1 MAVEKITKVDMFNA
15 IADFIA
21 DSDWERKDEA
31 IEFIEKQIDQL
42 KAKAEKAKS
51 RAEAKKVEGDAL
63 REIVAEVLT
72 NEPQTIDAITASV
85 AENCSDVTKAKV
97 TARLTQLVNLGEATK
112 KQVKVDGRK
121 IMVYMSTANRC
132 INITV
137 PDDLPAVFPDGEA
150 DSIEE

>member
-21 DSDWERKDEA
+21 NTDWERKNEA
-31 IEFIEKQIDQL
+31 IKFIEKQIDQL

-51 RAEAKKVEGDAL
+51 RAEEKKIEGDEL
-63 REIVAEVLT
+63 REAVANALT
-72 NEPQTIDAITASV
+72 NEPQTIDAITTTV
-85 AENCSDVTKAKV
+85 AESFDVTKAKV
-97 TARLTQLVNLGEATK
+97 TARLTQLVKLGEATK
-112 KQVKVDGRK
+112 EQVKIDGRK
-121 IMVYMSTANRC
+121 IMVYKSTADKS

-137 PDDLPAVFPDGEA
+137 PDDLPADED

>member
-21 DSDWERKDEA
+21 DTDWERKDEA

-51 RAEAKKVEGDAL
+51 RAEEKKIEGDEL
-63 REIVAEVLT
+63 REAVANALT
-72 NEPQTIDAITASV
+72 NEPQTIDAITTTV
-85 AENCSDVTKAKV
+85 AENYPDVTKAKV
-97 TARLTQLVNLGEATK
+97 TARLTQLVKLGSVVKE
-112 KQVKVDGRK
+112 QVKRDSRK
-121 IMVYMSTANRC
+121 IMVYKSTANKS

-137 PDDLPAVFPDGEA
+137 PDDLPADEN
-150 DSIEE
+150 DSTEE

>member
-21 DSDWERKDEA
+21 DTDWERKDEA

-51 RAEAKKVEGDAL
+51 RAEEKKIEGDEL
-63 REIVAEVLT
+63 REAVANALT
-72 NEPQTIDAITASV
+72 NEPQTIDAITTTV
-85 AENCSDVTKAKV
+85 AEIFDVTKAKV
-97 TARLTQLVNLGEATK
+97 TARLTQLVKLGEATK
-112 KQVKVDGRK
+112 EQVKMASRK
-121 IMVYMSTANRC
+121 IMVYKSTANKS

-137 PDDLPAVFPDGEA
+137 PDDLPADEN
-150 DSIEE
+150 DSTEE